1 MVFRNKKYITFDC
14 YGTLIDWERGI
25 KEAVKKL
32 AYKSSFNLSLDL
44 ITDRYIKVEL
54 EVEAEKYRKYHD
66 VLQLA
71 AKRLLKSEGFD
82 ISDDDALEFADSIYS
97 WQPFPETR
105 DALGKLKSKGY
116 KLVILSNIDNN
127 IIQKS
132 IQLMGVDFDGVI
144 TAEEVGS
151 YKPAYGHW
159 QEMIRRYNAKKEEVL
174 HVAASYIHDIIPA
187 KEQGFDAIWINRN
200 NEKPT
205 REIRPNLEF
214 KNLEPLPDVLY
225 P

>member
-14 YGTLIDWERGI
+14 YGTLINWESGI

-32 AYKSSFNLSLDL
+32 TDKSNFNLSLDR
-44 ITDRYIKVEL
+44 ITDKYIKVEL
-54 EVEAEKYRKYHD
+54 EVEAEKYRKYYD

-97 WQPFPETR
+97 WSPFPETKES
-105 DALGKLKSKGY
+105 LSKLKDKGY
-116 KLVILSNIDNN
+116 KLIVLSNIDNS
-127 IIQKS
+127 IIEKS
-132 IQLMGVDFDGVI
+132 IKLIGVDFDGIV

-151 YKPAYGHW
+151 YKPAHGHW
-159 QEMIRRYNAKKEEVL
+159 QEMIKRFNAKKEEVL

-205 REIRPNLEF
+205 KLIKRDMEF
-214 KNLEPLPDVLY
+214 KDLRPLPDVFS